1 MLLVQK
7 FLNFPI
13 LLWSMDSHYLI
24 LGHCH
29 VSKLSFASYCMAT
42 KHQYM
47 FHFYFTVKVKWPNG
61 LTCLPKLLF
70 IFPKTEITTND
81 IGNEKG
87 DYAFIY
93 MYISNMYT
101 ILLYSRV
108 HSVAQIF
115 YLQVIISILI

>member
-1 MLLVQK
+1 
-7 FLNFPI
+7 
-13 LLWSMDSHYLI
+13 MDSHYLI
-24 LGHCH
+24 LTRTLPCKQVIICQLLHGYKTSIY
-29 VSKLSFASYCMAT
+29 VSLL
-42 KHQYM
+42 
-47 FHFYFTVKVKWPNG
+47 FHRKG

-93 MYISNMYT
+93 LYISNMYT

>member
-1 MLLVQK
+1 MPV
-7 FLNFPI
+7 
-13 LLWSMDSHYLI
+13 
-24 LGHCH
+24 
-29 VSKLSFASYCMAT
+29 AA

-47 FHFYFTVKVKWPNG
+47 FHFYFTVKVKRPNG
-61 LTCLPKLLF
+61 VTCLPKLLF

-87 DYAFIY
+87 DCAFIY